1 MVIVEKVS
9 KIFALRQAGFS
20 NECFHSTMQFIFG
33 VSAGHFGVDGLCCLW
48 KAKFKPEDN
57 WSNFTFYNLSTDR
70 QFVGFHWKL
79 RVYDF
84 FFLEDNREGLE
95 GTLSVIIMQNSL
107 ALYAQGTIGM
117 TDTKDRDAILEGS
130 LSCLTVLLVRVSLCT
145 HCGFKEYDN
154 FETVIN

>member
-1 MVIVEKVS
+1 MNVFIVQCNSSLECQPVILELTASAAFGKQNS
-9 KIFALRQAGFS
+9 NQKIIYRILDFRTFLLIDSLWGFIE
-20 NECFHSTMQFIFG
+20 NCACMIF
-33 VSAGHFGVDGLCCLW
+33 
-48 KAKFKPEDN
+48 
-57 WSNFTFYNLSTDR
+57 
-70 QFVGFHWKL
+70 
-79 RVYDF
+79 F
-84 FFLEDNREGLE
+84 FFLKDNREGLE
-95 GTLSVIIMQNSL
+95 GALSVIIMQNSL

>member
-1 MVIVEKVS
+1 M
-9 KIFALRQAGFS
+9 
-20 NECFHSTMQFIFG
+20 
-33 VSAGHFGVDGLCCLW
+33 
-48 KAKFKPEDN
+48 
-57 WSNFTFYNLSTDR
+57 
-70 QFVGFHWKL
+70 
-79 RVYDF
+79 
-84 FFLEDNREGLE
+84 EGA
-95 GTLSVIIMQNSL
+95 LSVIIMQNSL